1 MNYFLE
7 LWNTDVLTLFM
18 LGVAAVIT
26 VAGVLMSVN
35 VFQNEVKTGTL
46 SPKHQ
51 KYAIGLLFASIIFG
65 AIGLMANNLGLLWL
79 SIQGLSAIGVI
90 GLVFH
95 ERNNTKELIRRFGI
109 RAVFGAIISGVGV
122 GILKIVAIQHGVSI
136 MEAGMI
142 SSIMDVVGSF
152 APWQMQSAF
161 VLAFLGFGVS
171 IGIAPMHFGLS
182 ELCSKILSPIGALI
196 APLSILVGIL
206 GIFRLRQ
213 IVDSGLADGGVWSGN
228 ILMTFGVITL
238 FIFALSL
245 LRQNNYKKFFFEI
258 SCFHVGLILCMSGFG
273 FAGTIPAL
281 MHLAAVA
288 IIASAF
294 FCAAGMLHATYKT
307 TKCSGVRQLSRILP
321 VTTVLLGLLIAG
333 SVFFP
338 MASTFT
344 SMMIGIGYGL
354 QMHPFFAALVIIAL
368 IIFALACSMFYVK
381 LVLQQQEEIVLLLP
395 ANWKVSIG
403 IVVVFLCVLAVF
415 GWYVGTQDGVKFF
428 VDSAQ
433 LIVEL

>member
-46 SPKHQ
+46 SPKRQ
-51 KYAIGLLFASIIFG
+51 KYAIGLLVASIIFG
-65 AIGLMANNLGLLWL
+65 AIGLMANHLGLLWL
-79 SIQGLSAIGVI
+79 SIQGLSAVGVAS
-90 GLVFH
+90 LVLH

-109 RAVFGAIISGVGV
+109 RAAFGAIIGGVGV
-122 GILKIVAIQHGVSI
+122 GILKIVAMQHGVSI

-152 APWQMQSAF
+152 APWQVQSAF
-161 VLAFLGFGVS
+161 VLVFLGFGVS

-182 ELCSKILSPIGALI
+182 ELYSKMLSPLVALI
-196 APLSILVGIL
+196 GPMSMLVGVFGIL
-206 GIFRLRQ
+206 RCRE
-213 IVDSGLADGGVWSGN
+213 IVDVALADGGVWTGKV
-228 ILMTFGVITL
+228 LMIFGLITL
-238 FIFALSL
+238 FIFAFSL

-288 IIASAF
+288 ILASAF
-294 FCAAGMLHATYKT
+294 FSIAGMLHATYKT
-307 TKCSGVRQLSRILP
+307 TKCSGIRQLSRMLP
-321 VTTVLLGLLIAG
+321 ITTVLLGLLIVG
-333 SVFFP
+333 SAFFP
-338 MASTFT
+338 IASTFT
-344 SMMIGIGYGL
+344 STMIGIGYGL
-354 QMHPFFAALVIIAL
+354 QMHPFFAALVIFVL
-368 IIFALACSMFYVK
+368 IVFVLACVMFYIR
-381 LVLQQQEEIVLLLP
+381 LVLQQQEETVLLFP
-395 ANWKVSIG
+395 ANWKISIG
-403 IVVVFLCVLAVF
+403 IVMVFLCMLAGF
-415 GWYVGTQDGVKFF
+415 GWYIGTQDGVKFF